1 MSMTLSYFAS
11 DDLEATVNS
20 LSVNAVLIGSV
31 VIVLCVILALL
42 FVKKKPK
49 LKLPLFLG
57 ILIAVLSTTTVITG
71 GTIYLNTNSYVGG
84 PVHWHADTEI
94 WACGNELELRDPT
107 GFLSNKIGT
116 PTLHEHNDKRIHLE
130 GVPITAQDA
139 SLGKYMNVI
148 GGAITKDTL
157 IVPLNDNDDL
167 YENGE
172 GEEDGDG
179 SGAQAPEQIQP
190 YIKTSAK
197 GKVAE
202 FITGGYCGDQQAAV
216 QTYVYKFD
224 KASKT
229 YKQTKLDHPED
240 YSISHFGDVPPGDC
254 VIFEYGPVK
263 DRTDKLCKQ
272 YGVRDKNLCEKYGVS
287 GDGRKICENTEV
299 Q

>member
-11 DDLEATVNS
+11 DDLEMTVNS
-20 LSVNAVLIGSV
+20 LSTNTVLTASV
-31 VIVLCVILALL
+31 ILIVLVALSML
-42 FVKKKPK
+42 FIKKKPK

-57 ILIAVLSTTTVITG
+57 ILITVLSTTAIITG
-71 GTIYLNTNSYVGG
+71 GTIYLNMNSYVGG

-148 GGAITKDTL
+148 GGAVTKDTL

-167 YENGE
+167 FENNQ

-190 YIKTSAK
+190 YIKTTAK
-197 GKVAE
+197 GKVGE
-202 FITGGYCGDQQAAV
+202 FISGGYCGDQKAEV
-216 QTYVYKFD
+216 QTFVYKFNKED
-224 KASKT
+224 KT
-229 YKQTKLDHPED
+229 YKQTKLERPED
-240 YSISHFGDVPPGDC
+240 YSISHFGDVPAGDC
-254 VIFEYGPVK
+254 VIFEYGPAR

-272 YGVRDKNLCEKYGVS
+272 YGVRDKDKCEQFGVT
-287 GDGRKICENTEV
+287 GDGRKICEDTEV

>member
-11 DDLEATVNS
+11 DDLETTVNS
-20 LSVNAVLIGSV
+20 LSVNAVFVGSAVLIV
-31 VIVLCVILALL
+31 CVILALL
-42 FVKKKPK
+42 FIKKKPK

-57 ILIAVLSTTTVITG
+57 ILISVVGTTGIITG
-71 GTIYLNTNSYVGG
+71 GTIYLNMNSYVGG

-157 IVPLNDNDDL
+157 IVPLNDTDDL
-167 YENGE
+167 YENAH

-190 YIKTSAK
+190 YIKTTAD

-202 FITGGYCGDQQAAV
+202 FITGGYCGSEQAAV
-216 QTYVYKFD
+216 QTYVYKFNKED
-224 KASKT
+224 KT
-229 YKQTKLDHPED
+229 YKQTKLEHPED
-240 YSISHFGDVPPGDC
+240 YAISHHGDVPPGDC
-254 VIFEYGPVK
+254 VIFEFGPIK

-272 YGVRDKNLCEKYGVS
+272 YGVRDKDKCEQFGVEAS
-287 GDGRKICENTEV
+287 QRKICEDTEV

>member
-1 MSMTLSYFAS
+1 VSMTLSYFAS
-11 DDLEATVNS
+11 DDLEMTVNS
-20 LSVNAVLIGSV
+20 LSTNTVLV
-31 VIVLCVILALL
+31 ATVALIVLVALSVL

-57 ILIAVLSTTTVITG
+57 ILITVLSTTAIITG
-71 GTIYLNTNSYVGG
+71 GTIYLNLNSYVGG

-94 WACGNELELRDPT
+94 WACGNELEMRDPT

-139 SLGKYMNVI
+139 SLGKFMNVI
-148 GGAITKDTL
+148 GGQVTDDTL
-157 IVPLNDNDDL
+157 IVPLNDNDEL
-167 YENGE
+167 YENGV

-190 YIKTSAK
+190 YIKTDAK
-197 GKVAE
+197 GKVAK
-202 FITGGYCGDQQAAV
+202 FISGEYCGDQKAEV
-216 QTYVYKFD
+216 QTFVYKFD
-224 KASKT
+224 RANKT
-229 YKQTKLDHPED
+229 YKQTKLDNPAD
-240 YSISHFGDVPPGDC
+240 YSISHASDTPPGDC
-254 VIFEYGPVK
+254 IVMEFAPLK

-272 YGVRDKNLCEKYGVS
+272 YGVRDKDKCDKFGVT